1 MRFLFM
7 TICLIT
13 ALLTAP
19 LMAQE
24 GTGDAPAVS
33 GDQDPVNP
41 TTRDFDICAE
51 PESWGTSTEYLRYT
65 ARCAYGNAPE
75 TSNEALR
82 VALIEDIYIKSWAY
96 ALMNKLFFWASIV
109 FAVIVLIWPSL
120 VAFLRTDPAQE
131 AASDAL
137 QIAKGDAVTMLET
150 VQKKRGI
157 LTRMVGVA
165 SMQTTVT
172 ALAALSFAFYAH
184 YKDKQTTAEGLMRTV
199 LYAEVLHD
207 GLIDQVITQMTTMDR
222 GFGFSK
228 ALPSIANANEIKPNP

>member
-1 MRFLFM
+1 MRYIFM
-7 TICLIT
+7 SFCLIFSLFTVPLGAQDT
-13 ALLTAP
+13 ASATPEAS
-19 LMAQE
+19 AE
-24 GTGDAPAVS
+24 
-33 GDQDPVNP
+33 QDPPTP

-65 ARCAYGNAPE
+65 ARCAYGNSPE
-75 TSNEALR
+75 TSTEALR

-96 ALMNKLFFWASIV
+96 GWMNKLFFWASII

-120 VAFLRTDPAQE
+120 VAFLRADPAQE

-207 GLIDQVITQMTTMDR
+207 ALIDEVITQMTTMDR

-228 ALPSIANANEIKPNP
+228 ALPSIANANEIKATQ